1 MKKNQIISYIVLLLL
16 VFAMGF
22 YISSLKAEA
31 KTYVTNSYDY
41 AFSEVVNNVNNI
53 EAYLAKAMI
62 SKGSKHASQTLTKI
76 WNYSSLAIVHLGNI
90 PFDNSGKSQT
100 LKFLNQVSDYSYVL
114 SRKALTDIDLSEEE
128 LKNLE
133 TLHNYS
139 VDLANTINQLS
150 SELNSGIISWEQLE
164 DEDKFKFTSEEN
176 ENAFLNIESNF
187 DDYEGLIYDGAYSD
201 YQEKNDK
208 KGLIGDEITENDA
221 KEKAIAIFGKDKI
234 KEIKTTGENVGGDIE
249 CYNFSVSLN
258 DKYYIAEI
266 SISKKG
272 GWLVEMIR
280 NRDVSKAELSNEEAS
295 KIGIDFMRNQGFD
308 NMVETYYLVQDNIV
322 TINYAFEQDGIIMY
336 PDLVKVKIALD
347 NGEVLGLE
355 SKGYLNSHVERVW
368 PEEKI
373 TIDEARENLNEKL
386 QILSEKKAVIPKEDK
401 TEKYCYEFKGVVDN
415 RNFLVY
421 IDVETGE
428 EEEILVILET
438 EGGTLTI

>member
-1 MKKNQIISYIVLLLL
+1 MKKNQIISYIILLLL

-41 AFSEVVNNVNNI
+41 AFSEVVNNINNI
-53 EAYLAKAMI
+53 EAYLAKAII
-62 SKGSKHASQTLTKI
+62 SKDSKHASQTLTKI

-114 SRKALTDIDLSEEE
+114 SRKSLTDVDLNEED

-133 TLHNYS
+133 ILHDYS
-139 VDLANTINQLS
+139 VDLTNTINQIS
-150 SELNSGIISWEQLE
+150 SELSLGIISWEQLE
-164 DEDKFKFTSEEN
+164 NDDKLKFTSD

-201 YQEKNDK
+201 YQERTDK
-208 KGLIGDEITENDA
+208 KGLYGDEITEDEA
-221 KEKAIAIFGKDKI
+221 KEKVISIFGKNKV
-234 KEIKTTGENVGGDIE
+234 KEIKSVGENVGGDIE
-249 CYNFSVSLN
+249 CYNFSVLLN
-258 DKYYIAEI
+258 NKYYNSEV

-280 NRDVSKAELSNEEAS
+280 NRDVSDTKISNEEAS
-295 KIGIDFMRNQGFD
+295 KIGIDFMEKQGFN
-308 NMVETYYLVQDNIV
+308 NMVETYYLTQNNIV

-336 PDLVKVKIALD
+336 PDLIKVKIALD
-347 NGEVLGLE
+347 DGEVLGIE
-355 SKGYLNSHVERVW
+355 SKGYLNTHVQRTW

-373 TIDEARENLNEKL
+373 TIEEARENLNQKL
-386 QILSEKKAVIPKEDK
+386 KILSEKKAVIPKEDK
-401 TEKYCYEFKGVVDN
+401 SEKYCYEFKGIVEN

-438 EGGTLTI
+438 DGGTLTI